1 LFERKRTNLVPV
13 VNDDR
18 LVGIVG
24 RSNLVQAL
32 AIRLGGVGA
41 VVDVALVELSTMR
54 GDFAPPLPRRPA
66 RGRRSCNRRGCAFAL
81 QVLTLAAGQCV
92 AYPLSAG
99 AQQKTMP
106 VIGFLSSR
114 TPGDSAGV
122 VAAFRQGLAETGYV
136 EGQNVAIEYRWAEG
150 RYNRLPAF
158 ADDLVGRNRFD
169 RRKRRPPFRMNGEKR
184 DLDDPDGLHRPR
196 RPGWGRSGRQP
207 RAAGRQSHR
216 IEHHGNRSGQHL
228 PARTAS
234 G

>member
-1 LFERKRTNLVPV
+1 
-13 VNDDR
+13 
-18 LVGIVG
+18 
-24 RSNLVQAL
+24 
-32 AIRLGGVGA
+32 
-41 VVDVALVELSTMR
+41 M
-54 GDFAPPLPRRPA
+54 
-66 RGRRSCNRRGCAFAL
+66 NRRELMLLLAG
-81 QVLTLAAGQCV
+81 TMTAAGT
-92 AYPLSAG
+92 LR
-99 AQQKTMP
+99 AQQKAMP
-106 VIGFLSSR
+106 VIGFLS
-114 TPGDSAGV
+114 AGSPNAPLE
-122 VAAFRQGLAETGYV
+122 AAFRQGLGETGYV